1 MGLNIAV
8 TGYFGSGSS
17 AVIDLLCEFD
27 CNTTGLPRD
36 IGAYE
41 HTTLYHPG
49 GLFDLED
56 KLLLGNDIH
65 RSDEAIRTFKKE
77 MMRLND
83 NNFGWFGSFQEMFGD
98 RFEIIINNFI
108 SDIHPFDIEARYYG
122 QYKAVKF
129 SIIKVALQI
138 AAKILYGRNIYKW
151 GRQYVFEPKE
161 SKMISAFPSEAE
173 FYNAA
178 SKYITSYM
186 NLFAEEG
193 KKNTIFDRLILC
205 HNAYRVPHYFD
216 DSFRL
221 IVLNRDIRDVFVLNK
236 YLWPEINAGTMYP
249 TDVHVFIDY
258 WRRLKSREKKIDDSR
273 ILEVNFED
281 LIYNYEDTVNIIKEH
296 CNLSGEKW
304 NQYKF
309 FDPRKSIK
317 NTQVYKIRDIWQDEI
332 ALIERE
338 LSEFIYNFPYKND
351 TSVNE
356 MFDDSRVVRKHGL
369 IQRLKGDK

>member
-27 CNTTGLPRD
+27 CNTTGLPKD
-36 IGAYE
+36 IGAFE

-98 RFEIIINNFI
+98 KFKIIVEKFIN
-108 SDIHPFDIEARYYG
+108 DIHPFEIEARYYG
-122 QYKAVKF
+122 QYKAVNF
-129 SIIKVALQI
+129 SLIKVALQI

-173 FYNAA
+173 FYDAA
-178 SKYITSYM
+178 SKFITSYM
-186 NLFAEEG
+186 SLFAVEG
-193 KKNTIFDRLILC
+193 KENTIFDRLILC

-258 WRRLKSREKKIDDSR
+258 WRRLRSREKKIDDSR

-304 NQYKF
+304 SQYKY

-332 ALIERE
+332 ALIEKE
-338 LSEFIYNFPYKND
+338 LPEFLYSFPYEND

-356 MFDDSRVVRKHGL
+356 MFDDSRVARKLGL

>member
-17 AVIDLLCEFD
+17 AVIDLLCEFE
-27 CNTTGLPRD
+27 CNTTGLPKG
-36 IGAYE
+36 IEAFE

-56 KLLLGNDIH
+56 KLLKGNDIH
-65 RSDEAIRTFKKE
+65 RSDEAIRTFRKE
-77 MMRLND
+77 MMRLNN

-98 RFEIIINNFI
+98 KFEIIMNEFI
-108 SDIHPFDIEARYYG
+108 SDLHPFDIKARYYG
-122 QYKAVKF
+122 QYKTVKF
-129 SIIKVALQI
+129 SLKKVALQI
-138 AAKILYGRNIYKW
+138 AAKIVYGRNIYKW
-151 GRQYVFEPKE
+151 GREYVFDPKE
-161 SKMISAFPSEAE
+161 RKMISAFPSETE

-178 SKYITSYM
+178 SKFVSSYM
-186 NLFAEEG
+186 SLFSKEG

-205 HNAYRVPHYFD
+205 HNANRVPNYFD

-249 TDVHVFIDY
+249 TDVHEFIDY
-258 WRRLKSREKKIDDSR
+258 WRRLRSREKKIDDSR

-281 LIYNYEDTVNIIKEH
+281 LIYNYDATVYRIKEH
-296 CNLSGEKW
+296 CNLSAEKW
-304 NQYKF
+304 NQFEY
-309 FDPRKSIK
+309 FDPHRSIK
-317 NTQVYKIRDIWQDEI
+317 NTQVYKIRDVWQDEV
-332 ALIERE
+332 ALIEKE
-338 LSEFIYNFPYKND
+338 LPEFLYNFPYEND

-356 MFDDSRVVRKHGL
+356 MFDDSRVVRKLGL
-369 IQRLKGDK
+369 FQRLKGDK